1 MKRIFSALTVCLLA
15 LTSANAQDNK
25 SKHVLDYHVGP
36 AIQQGT
42 NIIRHYDYQ
51 NRTLKHQPVRED
63 DVYWHKEY
71 ISAINLKLKNNQP
84 LYFPTYPDLY
94 RKSFVQHVFD
104 AVIGSKTLQAY
115 EDQYFTEKLSG
126 EEVASRLYRIDTV
139 EVEDWDTGAIVL
151 QPDTINV
158 LPSDIHEIL
167 IREER
172 FFDKKR
178 GVMDRRII
186 GICPVAL
193 VENVETG
200 EFEKQQIFWFYYPAA
215 RPMLANANIWNS
227 YNSAERMTMDEYF
240 VKRLYTAVI
249 KSESNLQNR
258 SIFEYAN
265 YRKLDQLLEAE
276 RIREELR
283 NFEHDLW
290 YY

>member
-1 MKRIFSALTVCLLA
+1 MKRIFSVLAVCLLA
-15 LTSANAQDNK
+15 LTGAEAQD

-36 AIQQGT
+36 DIQQGT

-51 NRTLKHQPVRED
+51 NRTLKHQTVRED

-94 RKSFVQHVFD
+94 RRSLVQHIFD
-104 AVIGSKTLQAY
+104 AVIKSKTIQAY
-115 EDQYFTEKLSG
+115 DDQYFGEKLSG
-126 EEVASRLYRIDTV
+126 EEVATSLYRIDTI
-139 EVEDWDTGAIVL
+139 EVEDWETGAIVME
-151 QPDTINV
+151 PDTINI
-158 LPSDIHEIL
+158 LASDIVEIL

-178 GVMDRRII
+178 GIMERRII
-186 GICPVAL
+186 GMCPVAL
-193 VENVETG
+193 VENTETG
-200 EFEKQQIFWFYYPAA
+200 EYEKQQLFWFYYPSA
-215 RPMLANANIWNS
+215 RPMLANANMYNT
-227 YNSAERMTMDEYF
+227 YNSMERLTMDEFF
-240 VKRLYTAVI
+240 VKRLFTSVI
-249 KSESNLQNR
+249 KSESNMQNR

-276 RIREELR
+276 RIKEQIR